1 MSIGIIGGGIGGVA
15 AAAAFDKFGVHVT
28 VYERAPRLQES
39 GAGMMLRPNATRVL
53 KNLGLLDDIAARSG
67 TTHHFRV
74 RANCGQVLVDIPLGD
89 FHVPALCT
97 RRADLLASLQSAV
110 SAERILYGR
119 DFTYLETKKSK
130 IRVHFADGSVAEHD
144 AVVGADGIRS
154 RVRGQL
160 FGIVE
165 PRYRG
170 YTRLR
175 APWCLPG
182 RDSACGD
189 APRHSATLRAVVAG
203 LGMVT
208 KLLPAALFEHNLRRV
223 YSYEP

>member
-1 MSIGIIGGGIGGVA
+1 
-15 AAAAFDKFGVHVT
+15 
-28 VYERAPRLQES
+28 
-39 GAGMMLRPNATRVL
+39 
-53 KNLGLLDDIAARSG
+53 
-67 TTHHFRV
+67 
-74 RANCGQVLVDIPLGD
+74 
-89 FHVPALCT
+89 VP
-97 RRADLLASLQSAV
+97 
-110 SAERILYGR
+110 AERILCGR
-119 DFTYLETKKSK
+119 DFTYLETNKSK
-130 IRVHFADGSVAEHD
+130 IRVHFADGPVAEHD

>member
-28 VYERAPRLQES
+28 VYERAHRLQES
-39 GAGMMLRPNATRVL
+39 GAGMMLWPNATRVL

-110 SAERILYGR
+110 PAERILCGR
-119 DFTYLETKKSK
+119 DFKYLETNKSK
-130 IRVHFADGSVAEHD
+130 IRGHFADGPVAERH
-144 AVVGADGIRS
+144 GASLAEIR
-154 RVRGQL
+154 
-160 FGIVE
+160 
-165 PRYRG
+165 
-170 YTRLR
+170 R
-175 APWCLPG
+175 A
-182 RDSACGD
+182 
-189 APRHSATLRAVVAG
+189 
-203 LGMVT
+203 GM
-208 KLLPAALFEHNLRRV
+208 RRV
-223 YSYEP
+223 TQQRYVRLWPDWAW